1 MRYTRFREYLNRM
14 NKDQRSGRDMRNPYG
29 SRGGYVR
36 SDRARGRDYY
46 DRMGDMAY
54 DREHDGR
61 DYNRDYNR
69 ADYEMDGRD
78 REYDRQSRGDYAR
91 RVGYFDYDTDY
102 AYDRGASKYDMR
114 RDYGDYASED
124 YKLSK
129 EEIKKWNKELGG
141 KYSTEQIEQ
150 IAKQERIKFEEFS
163 PELLTAIT
171 NMIASDYGKEL
182 NTDMATYVK
191 MAKAFLCDEDFDG
204 TPEEKAYLYYNAI
217 VNKEE

>member
-1 MRYTRFREYLNRM
+1 MRYTKFREYLSRM
-14 NKDQRSGRDMRNPYG
+14 NRDERMSRDGRNPYG

-36 SDRARGRDYY
+36 SDRARGRDY
-46 DRMGDMAY
+46 DRMGDMAR

-78 REYDRQSRGDYAR
+78 REYDRQSSRDYAR

-171 NMIASDYGKEL
+171 NMMASDYGKEL

-204 TPEEKAYLYYNAI
+204 TPEEKAYLYYTAI
-217 VNKEE
+217 VEKEEE